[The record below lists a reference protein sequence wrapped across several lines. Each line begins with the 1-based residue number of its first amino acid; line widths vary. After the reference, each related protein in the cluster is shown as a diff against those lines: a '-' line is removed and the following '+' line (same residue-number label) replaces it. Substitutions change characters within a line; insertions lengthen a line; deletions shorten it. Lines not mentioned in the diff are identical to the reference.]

1 MQQFFF
7 AFVIKAVLWH
17 NVIKGYKVLLMK
29 KLNASKV
36 IYIILSACFI
46 AVLALFYAVCITGQ
60 TAISETE
67 MRTLQ
72 QIPSFSAEGF
82 GTGVFQTELEDSI
95 ADQLRFGEQI
105 KYIVK
110 QGYNALTSCFSKAAA
125 RTVLK
130 TDEVEIA
137 AGTASVSG
145 LSGAG
150 ETGIESSTAFDA
162 PASESGEGLEC
173 GLPDG
178 SAALPESEPK
188 QTYHYIYQEVVA
200 DSLYKLDDSGYIIQM
215 WAPPEKYDFN
225 LYDPDML
232 AAVTYPKYMLFID
245 TPLSTDFNHPG
256 ESGAYEYVKA
266 HMPVMTDYAQL
277 TFENFED
284 YKNWFY
290 QTDHHWNYRGSYLG
304 YTLCMKMLEGPD
316 VELRVP
322 VGTHTYPAIYNGSL
336 ARDNLLRCSTEQF
349 TVYEF
354 DIPAYKTYVDDEE
367 AEYGWRS
374 WYVSD
379 DDFPH
384 KVYSNHYGMY
394 YGDDHAKVVYDF
406 DNPNEESILIL
417 ATSWSNAI
425 NELIASHYNETHVL
439 DFRHYRNTYGE
450 GINAQKYMDEYGLT
464 KLLILGD
471 ISSLG
476 HKRKE

>member
-1 MQQFFF
+1 
-7 AFVIKAVLWH
+7 
-17 NVIKGYKVLLMK
+17 MK
-29 KLNASKV
+29 KGSAFKP
-36 IYIILSACFI
+36 IYIILSVCFL
-46 AVLALFYAVCITGQ
+46 AVLGLFYAVAFTGQ
-60 TAISETE
+60 TDISETE

-72 QIPSFSAEGF
+72 KVPSFSAENF
-82 GTGVFQTELEDSI
+82 STGVYQTEIEDSI
-95 ADQLRFGEQI
+95 ADQMRFGEQI

-110 QGYNALTSCFSKAAA
+110 QGFNALTGVFSKAAG
-125 RTVLK
+125 RVVLK
-130 TDEVEIA
+130 AEEPAVVET
-137 AGTASVSG
+137 G
-145 LSGAG
+145 GAG
-150 ETGIESSTAFDA
+150 
-162 PASESGEGLEC
+162 LE
-173 GLPDG
+173 
-178 SAALPESEPK
+178 SAAVPESVPVAESKVKPE
-188 QTYHYIYQEVVA
+188 YHYIYQEVVA

-215 WAPPEKYDFN
+215 WASPEKYDFD

-256 ESGAYEYVKA
+256 ESGAYEYVKE
-266 HMPVMTDYAQL
+266 HMPAMTDYAQL
-277 TFENFED
+277 TFEDFED
-284 YKNWFY
+284 YKKWFY

-304 YTLCMKMLEGPD
+304 YKLCMKMLEGPD
-316 VELRVP
+316 VELIVP
-322 VGTHTYPAIYNGSL
+322 TGTHTYPAIYNGSL

-354 DIPAYKTYVDDEE
+354 DIPPYKTFVDDVE

-379 DDFPH
+379 EDFPH

-394 YGDDHAKVVYDF
+394 YGDDHAKVVYCF
-406 DNPNEESILIL
+406 DNPEAESILIL

-450 GINAQKYMDEYGLT
+450 GIDAQKYMEEHGLT

>member
-1 MQQFFF
+1 MSLREKRPF
-7 AFVIKAVLWH
+7 
-17 NVIKGYKVLLMK
+17 MK
-29 KLNASKV
+29 KVNAST
-36 IYIILSACFI
+36 IIAIILSVCFA
-46 AVLALFYAVCITGQ
+46 AVLALFYAVAFTGQ
-60 TAISETE
+60 TDISETE

-72 QIPSFSAEGF
+72 KVPAFSAEAF
-82 GTGVFQTELEDSI
+82 STGVYQSELEDSI

-105 KYIVK
+105 KFIVK

-125 RTVLK
+125 RAVLK
-130 TDEVEIA
+130 ADEGLVA
-137 AGTASVSG
+137 AGQPA
-145 LSGAG
+145 
-150 ETGIESSTAFDA
+150 ESSAGLVEAAADESA
-162 PASESGEGLEC
+162 PA
-173 GLPDG
+173 DG
-178 SAALPESEPK
+178 SASAPALESAAVPESKPK

-215 WAPPEKYDFN
+215 WAPPDQYDFD

-256 ESGAYEYVKA
+256 ESRAYEYVKA
-266 HMPVMTDYAQL
+266 HMPAMTDYAQL

-284 YKNWFY
+284 YKQYFY

-316 VELRVP
+316 VQLLEP
-322 VGTHTYPAIYNGSL
+322 TGTHTYPAIYNGSL

-354 DIPAYKTYVDDEE
+354 DIPPYTTYVDDEQ

-374 WYVSD
+374 WYESD

-394 YGDDHAKVVYDF
+394 YGDDHAKVVYCF
-406 DNPNEESILIL
+406 DNPEAESILIL

-450 GINAQKYMDEYGLT
+450 GIDAQKYMEEHGLT

-476 HKRKE
+476 HKRKG